1 MANSLSP
8 FALLAIAASL
18 LTACS
23 KDDAE
28 TTESSSAD
36 AVSITSAYSSGTA
49 VGSTETAYNEDDILA
64 NSAFTDTVLIQYG
77 AATTVTNPLS
87 GEGVSVTV
95 SGDDV
100 VVDAT
105 AAGVAYQVQGSASNG
120 SLKLYSEKKF
130 ALVLNG
136 LTLSND
142 DGPAINI
149 QSTKRAFVVLAA
161 NTSNSLSDGANYTVS
176 DTEDQKATFFSEGQL
191 IFSGTGSLTV
201 AGNYKHAI
209 CSDDYIRVVEGDIS
223 ISKAAT
229 DGFHTN
235 EAFIADGGTISVTA
249 ASDGIE
255 CEEGYIVIND
265 GQFVMNT
272 GDDGMAASYEGTDEA
287 IVPYVVI
294 NGGSIEV
301 NSTEGEGIE
310 AKNALTI
317 NGGTIKTITADDG
330 LNAGTAININAGT
343 IYCRSTDNDA
353 IDSNGEMTIT
363 GGLVLAVGARQ
374 PEAGFDCDTRTFT
387 ITGGLVVG
395 IGGATSSPTA
405 SVSKVPSLIMGGGTS
420 GQLLHI
426 RSADGTEALTFEA
439 PVSYSTLLLA
449 GSKLKQGDTYTI
461 YSGGT
466 VESGET
472 FYGLYT
478 GGTYSG
484 GTAGSSFTISTTVTV
499 IGGSVSR
506 G

>member
-1 MANSLSP
+1 MRYPFSF
-8 FALLAIAASL
+8 FALLGCL

-23 KDDAE
+23 KED
-28 TTESSSAD
+28 AD
-36 AVSITSAYSSGTA
+36 AAGTVSAGTATITGAYSSGTA
-49 VGSTETAYNEDDILA
+49 AGSAETAYNADDILA
-64 NSAFTDTVLIQYG
+64 NSSFTDTVLIQYG
-77 AATTVTNPLS
+77 VTTTVTNPL
-87 GEGVSVTV
+87 ENNGVAVTV

-100 VVDAT
+100 TVN
-105 AAGVAYQVQGSASNG
+105 AGVAGVVYQLQGTASDG
-120 SLKLYSEKKF
+120 SLKLYSDKKF
-130 ALVLNG
+130 ALLLNG
-136 LTLSND
+136 VTLTNN

-149 QSTKRAFVVLAA
+149 QSKKRAFVVLAA
-161 NTSNSLSDGANYTVS
+161 NTSNSLNDGASYTAANG
-176 DTEDQKATFFSEGQL
+176 DEDQKATLFSEGQL
-191 IFSGTGSLTV
+191 IFSGAGSLTV

-209 CSDDYIRVVEGDIS
+209 CSDDYIRVTEGTIT
-223 ISKAAT
+223 IGKAAT

-235 EAFIADGGTISVTA
+235 EAFIADGGTITVTA
-249 ASDGIE
+249 NSDGIE
-255 CEEGYIVIND
+255 CEEGYIVVND
-265 GQFVMNT
+265 GHFVLNT
-272 GDDGMAASYEGTDEA
+272 RDDGMVASYEGADTEV
-287 IVPYVVI
+287 VPYVVI
-294 NGGSIEV
+294 NGGTIEV

-317 NGGTIKTITADDG
+317 NGGSIKTITADDG
-330 LNAGTAININAGT
+330 LNARTAININGGT

-374 PEAGFDCDTRTFT
+374 PEAGFDCDAHTFT
-387 ITGGLVVG
+387 VTGGLIVG

-405 SVSKVPSLIMGGGTS
+405 SVSTVPSLIMGSGTS

-426 RSADGTEALTFEA
+426 RAADGTEALTFEA
-439 PVSYSTLLLA
+439 PVSYSTLLFA

-466 VESGET
+466 VEGGVA

-484 GTAGSSFTISTTVTV
+484 GTAGSSFTISSAVTV